1 MSVELSHRVG
11 RIALQKPFV
20 SLSYAE
26 RRFIGNAAFHAATF
40 EELPDTYQR
49 IILESEATRESA
61 IAALREQRSRSK
73 SNPGGGAAGR

>member
-40 EELPDTYQR
+40 EELPDRYQR
-49 IILESEATRESA
+49 IILESEATRERA
-61 IAALREQRSRSK
+61 IAALREQRSRT
-73 SNPGGGAAGR
+73 NGEQGRDAPGR